1 MEIQQVYVEIT
12 QEDDSVAIMG
22 FLTRG
27 RGSSLPYGAVWSDAE
42 NGWWLREA
50 NDENVFAEIARA
62 FPKAKSFKQIDP
74 SAIPEDRTFRDALRF
89 DGNRFIHDMT
99 KAREIKRDHLRH
111 ARAPLFEQNDLA
123 LRDAT
128 LDNDRPKIET
138 AKRRR
143 DYLRNVTKD
152 PRIEAART
160 TEELKEIEIE

>member
-1 MEIQQVYVEIT
+1 MKRNSTKIILSIMVLLVVTPLVAADIQT
-12 QEDDSVAIMG
+12 ARALS
-22 FLTRG
+22 
-27 RGSSLPYGAVWSDAE
+27 
-42 NGWWLREA
+42 
-50 NDENVFAEIARA
+50 NVFAEIARA